1 MTDKTPP
8 EDPFDAA
15 VTEER
20 LLALPAGGPDSK
32 TLPRGHQPLPARIE
46 RTVDPPLSD
55 PYAAKPAKKAAAKI
69 EPAAEKPSRK
79 AASVPVDV
87 PPGEPAADSLVAP
100 RGRRWLKP
108 VLIAGAVS
116 LSVVGFGLTYVALN
130 FDNLVQSSVK
140 GKAKERGF
148 GIRAGEV
155 KSTGLLPW
163 QSGKPGIT
171 VSDVKLVGEEH
182 PELEIEA
189 DSVKV
194 ALGGTFP
201 SFEPKSILVENAYI
215 NSPDIPSLIALEKS
229 AKSGTLSK
237 TPFKLTNAR
246 LRVASVSKAVP
257 VTVVGRA
264 SEISGEGGAI
274 RFSDVTLELPIP
286 FVDLKLGPASADV
299 TRGDGKTTVRFDSLK
314 QATFALDDAAKTASL
329 ELSPMTSGEIDKL
342 LGTDLPEMKVS
353 GSASV
358 DVSQEAGPSGTF
370 AGLLD
375 GYVPPH
381 PRELNGIVFGGKTKV
396 NGSFHIEDKAIKLDS
411 LAIEAGSFKLSGAG
425 SVTLVNGGFMT
436 LDLKGSVPCAELASS
451 AIGSHLGSAAGMLSG
466 ALASGRL
473 TGSVSVTVKVEA
485 KLTDIEHAK
494 VIPSAFVGCKVSI
507 GF

>member
-20 LLALPAGGPDSK
+20 LVPLPAGGPDSK
-32 TLPRGHQPLPARIE
+32 TLPRGHKPLPAPIE
-46 RTVDPPLSD
+46 RTPDPPLSD
-55 PYAAKPAKKAAAKI
+55 PYAAKPAKKTPKR
-69 EPAAEKPSRK
+69 AEK
-79 AASVPVDV
+79 V
-87 PPGEPAADSLVAP
+87 EPAADKPASRGPNEPPVESLSAP
-100 RGRRWLKP
+100 RPRRWLKP
-108 VLIAGAVS
+108 VLLVGAVG

-130 FDNLVQSSVK
+130 FDNLVQGSVK
-140 GKAKERGF
+140 NKAKERGF

-155 KSTGLLPW
+155 KSQGLLPW
-163 QSGKPGIT
+163 QKGKPGIT
-171 VSDVKLVGEEH
+171 VTDVKLVGEEH
-182 PELEIEA
+182 PELEVEA
-189 DSVKV
+189 DSVV
-194 ALGGTFP
+194 IDLGGRFP
-201 SFEPKSILVENAYI
+201 SYEPKSIKVENAYI

-246 LRVASVSKAVP
+246 LRVASISKAVP

-264 SEISGEGGAI
+264 TEISGDRGAI

-299 TRGDGKTTVRFDSLK
+299 TRADGKTTVVFDSLK
-314 QATFALDDAAKTASL
+314 QASFSLDDAAKTATVDL
-329 ELSPMTSGEIDKL
+329 TPMASGEIDKL

-353 GSASV
+353 GNASV

-370 AGLLD
+370 AGVLD

-396 NGSFHIEDKAIKLDS
+396 NGNFHIEDKTIKLDS
-411 LAIEAGSFKLSGAG
+411 LALEAGSFKLAG
-425 SVTLVNGGFMT
+425 TGNVTLVNGGFMT
-436 LDLKGSVPCAELASS
+436 LEMKGSVPCADLASS
-451 AIGSHLGSAAGMLSG
+451 AIGSHLGATAGLISG